1 MAAVV
6 VPYVMKMREQEELE
20 RGQWTDG
27 DESAEEGKES
37 MLLRQARA
45 AITIKKFILRRSCA
59 VGSRTSPIALR
70 WLFASGRLNV
80 PVFRK

>member
-6 VPYVMKMREQEELE
+6 VPYVMQMREQEELE

-27 DESAEEGKES
+27 DQCAKEGKDS
-37 MLLRQARA
+37 MLVRQARA
-45 AITIKKFILRRSCA
+45 ALTIKKFILRRSCA
-59 VGSRTSPIALR
+59 VGSRTGLTTLR

-80 PVFRK
+80 PDFCK